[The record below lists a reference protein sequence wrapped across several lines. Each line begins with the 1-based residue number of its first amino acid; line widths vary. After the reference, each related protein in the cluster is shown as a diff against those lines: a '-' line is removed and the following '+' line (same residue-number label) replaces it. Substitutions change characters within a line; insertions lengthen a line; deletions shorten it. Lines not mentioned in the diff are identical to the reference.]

1 MNELLLLKRDSKSNA
16 MTETEILDALEK
28 EAKEQDSLLRDLQAL
43 GDELDAL
50 EKQASFDTSF
60 RGMTKTDF
68 AVLNGT
74 IDAQAATITGVSV
87 ITVGEARGH
96 GMQVDEKTLQQV
108 KEAAETYSGGLKVKT
123 DHYTGFN
130 EIVGT
135 LKNFT
140 IDGDQLRADLYLL
153 KNHDATPR
161 ILEMAELMPDTFGLS
176 ISFSGQHEEQGET
189 VFARCSEIYS
199 ADLVDAPA
207 ANPTGLFSVKVD
219 SKKSVMDEKQFAEAL
234 AVALAPINEKMSAFE
249 AFMSDASEKLAT
261 IVVEPS
267 ESEDDSSE
275 AMPSTE
281 EDAKIVKDM
290 SAKLAA
296 EVSELKALVANFGA
310 KPVAVS
316 VATEVKVDAKV
327 PTNFNEA
334 LDLVKSEGLIG
345 TAATK
350 AVIARFPDLF
360 IAARNTG
367 IRTL

>member
-1 MNELLLLKRDSKSNA
+1 
-16 MTETEILDALEK
+16 
-28 EAKEQDSLLRDLQAL
+28 
-43 GDELDAL
+43 
-50 EKQASFDTSF
+50 
-60 RGMTKTDF
+60 MTKTDF
-68 AVLNGT
+68 ALLDGT

-96 GMQVDEKTLQQV
+96 GMQVDEQTLLQV
-108 KEAAETYSGGLKVKT
+108 KAAAETYSGGLKVKT
-123 DHYTGFN
+123 DHYTGFDN
-130 EIVGT
+130 IVGT
-135 LKNFT
+135 LRNFV

-176 ISFSGQHEEQGET
+176 ISFSGEHEEQGDT

-207 ANPTGLFSVKVD
+207 ANPTGLFSARVD
-219 SKKSVMDEKQFAEAL
+219 SGKKAMDEKQFAEAL
-234 AVALAPINEKMSAFE
+234 AAALAPINDKLSAFE
-249 AFMSDASEKLAT
+249 AFMTEASTKFAALEMKPEDEEKSMEEHGDMPAT
-261 IVVEPS
+261 
-267 ESEDDSSE
+267 ED
-275 AMPSTE
+275 E
-281 EDAKIVKDM
+281 EKEDM

-310 KPVAVS
+310 KPVAPA
-316 VATEVKVDAKV
+316 VASEVKAEPKA
-327 PTNFNEA
+327 PTNFSEA
-334 LDLVKSEGLIG
+334 LDLVKSEGLSG

-360 IAARNTG
+360 IAARNSG